1 MKKCIISFIIACL
14 SLTSSLL
21 TFQAAAQDTQP
32 VKEDFRPVLWEKQ
45 RNATCITGPRFE
57 LLPAPTN
64 PETNTV
70 IWFKFDKETG
80 ETWVIE
86 NNFNSVKV
94 RKIDKELGW
103 RDNSRPGEIN
113 YQLIVA
119 SKDLLLL
126 LNLNTG
132 TMWESHQRAFSFRY
146 TDFKE
151 LDMGI

>member
-1 MKKCIISFIIACL
+1 MKKCIISFIVACL

-21 TFQAAAQDTQP
+21 TFQAAAQDNQP
-32 VKEDFRPVLWEKQ
+32 AKDDIRPVLWEKQ

-64 PETNTV
+64 PEMNTV
-70 IWFKFDKETG
+70 VWFKFDKETG

-94 RKIDKELGW
+94 RKIDKEIGW
-103 RDNSRPGEIN
+103 RDNTRSGEIN

-132 TMWESHQRAFSFRY
+132 TMWESHQRSFSFRY